1 MTEFEMIKSALAR
14 VRADLNIYDFNNRG
28 KSIYIPVNTL
38 LAPDGIDLEL
48 EFDGEGKLINI
59 STWD

>member
-1 MTEFEMIKSALAR
+1 MTEFETIKNALGR
-14 VRADLNIYDFNNRG
+14 VRADLNIYDFGNLG
-28 KSIYIPVNTL
+28 KSIHIPVNTP

-59 STWD
+59 FTWD